1 MRNLKAIWLLF
12 FGIVL
17 SIGAQYLGGLVY
29 SYLPVSF
36 IEHDPALF
44 ILYTSLGLIITFLC
58 AAYALSRRVYLLAVG
73 ILLGL
78 MLWWPFLFIG
88 MSASG
93 TWL

>member
-1 MRNLKAIWLLF
+1 MKHLKAIWLLF
-12 FGIVL
+12 LGIVI

-36 IEHDPALF
+36 VEHDPALS

-58 AAYALSRRVYLLAVG
+58 AAYCFWKREYVVIA
-73 ILLGL
+73 GL
-78 MLWWPFLFIG
+78 FFGFILWWSFLFVG